1 MVYTVT
7 FNPAL
12 DYTVNTN
19 TVTPD
24 IINRA
29 SSADIHYGGKGINVS
44 AVLTMLGIP
53 NKALGFVGGFTGR
66 ELETLL
72 NADNISCDFI
82 RLEKGL
88 TRINVKIKSDREI
101 EINAPGPEISDDDI
115 NKLMAKLGKMNSGD
129 YLVLAGSVPKN
140 LPADIYDRILS
151 KLEGKDINIVVDA
164 TGTLLTET
172 LKYKPFLIKPNRTE
186 LGEIFGVEIKSG
198 TDVENYASELQRM
211 GARNVL
217 VSLSKNGALLLDKSG
232 KIHRIGG
239 IKGTRVNGVG
249 CGDSMVAGFIAGYT
263 NTGDFDYAL
272 KLGNACGAAT
282 AFSEALATKEELT
295 KYL

>member
-1 MVYTVT
+1 MIYTVT

-12 DYTVNTN
+12 DYTVTTN
-19 TVTPD
+19 SVTPD

-66 ELETLL
+66 ELETML

-82 RLEKGL
+82 RLENGL
-88 TRINVKIKSDREI
+88 TRINVKIKAGQEI

-115 NKLMAKLGKMNSGD
+115 TKLITKLSKMNSGD

-140 LPADIYDRILS
+140 LPPDIYNRILN
-151 KLEGKDINIVVDA
+151 KLKGKDINIVVDA
-164 TGTLLTET
+164 TGKLLTET
-172 LKYKPFLIKPNRTE
+172 LKYRPFLIKPNRTE
-186 LGEIFGVEIKSG
+186 LGEIFDTEIKSG
-198 TDVENYASELQRM
+198 TDVENYAAELQRM

-217 VSLSKNGALLLDKSG
+217 VSLSKNGALLLDESG
-232 KIHRIGG
+232 AIHRIGG
-239 IKGTRVNGVG
+239 IKGTLVNGVG
-249 CGDSMVAGFIAGYT
+249 CGDSMVAGFLAGYVNT
-263 NTGDFDYAL
+263 NDYEYAL
-272 KLGNACGAAT
+272 RLGNACGAAT
-282 AFSEALATKEELT
+282 AFSEALATKDKLK
-295 KYL
+295 KYM